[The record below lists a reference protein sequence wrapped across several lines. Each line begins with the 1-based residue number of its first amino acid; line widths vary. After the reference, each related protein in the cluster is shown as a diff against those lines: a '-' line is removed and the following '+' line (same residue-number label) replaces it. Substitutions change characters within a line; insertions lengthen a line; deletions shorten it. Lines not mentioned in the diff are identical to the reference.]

1 MPHQIND
8 YYCINFYTNCC
19 NLNHAWWLPAVR
31 CQLGAT
37 LATYLAWISWCELP
51 TISREKDPKW
61 HATIMEKT

>member
-37 LATYLAWISWCELP
+37 LISYLPSLNFLMRAS
-51 TISREKDPKW
+51 
-61 HATIMEKT
+61 HH